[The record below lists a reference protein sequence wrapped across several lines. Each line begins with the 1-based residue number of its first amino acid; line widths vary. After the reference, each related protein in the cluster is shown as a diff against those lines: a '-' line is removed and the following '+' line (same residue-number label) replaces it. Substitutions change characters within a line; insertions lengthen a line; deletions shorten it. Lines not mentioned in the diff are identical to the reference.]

1 MQEIGTLL
9 KKERQE
15 KGISLEEISRKTK
28 IQVRFLQSLE
38 EGDFSCFAGK
48 VYIKGALRNYA
59 DAIGINAG
67 ELLSYYERINE
78 EKSSLQKSEKENAEQ
93 KSELFQGKE
102 KRSFPA
108 VALIWIILLV
118 VIFGGSIWYRYYGDS
133 NGDERI
139 PSQGVLTQGS
149 QEEGEKEEE
158 TEITI
163 PSPGREENPEKPQ
176 NSSPQL
182 VQLSSDKREVVYL
195 LKGVEKKELILYFT
209 GKCWYQVEE
218 DGAFIEQNTYTQG
231 EVRPLPVAGRETKI
245 RLGDPPYAWL
255 EVNGLELND
264 WKEATNPVDIII
276 KKE

>member
-1 MQEIGTLL
+1 LQEIGTLL

-59 DAIGINAG
+59 EAIGINAG

-118 VIFGGSIWYRYYGDS
+118 VVFGGSIWYRSHGDS

-139 PSQGVLTQGS
+139 PLQGVLTQGS
-149 QEEGEKEEE
+149 QEEGEEEEE

-176 NSSPQL
+176 DSSPQL
-182 VQLSSDKREVVYL
+182 VQLSSDKREFVYL
-195 LKGVEKKELILYFT
+195 LKGVEKKELNLHFT

-231 EVRPLPVAGRETKI
+231 EVRPLPVDGRETYI
-245 RLGDPPYAWL
+245 RLGNPSCAWL

-264 WKEATNPVDIII
+264 WKEAPNPVNIII